1 VKSAGGCALDPT
13 RLRDRTRRQVGVF
26 GRSHLGKNRV
36 RDDDAHRSDRPEQIH
51 PSGVAQEDKR

>member
-1 VKSAGGCALDPT
+1 VLS
-13 RLRDRTRRQVGVF
+13 
-26 GRSHLGKNRV
+26 RSHIGKNRV